1 MVYFNY
7 MKAVIL
13 ASGVGT
19 RFFPITHHQPKCL
32 IKVNGRSI
40 LARILDSLIEN
51 GVKDI
56 IITTGHLE
64 KQIRDFIEENYPKI
78 KATYVFNPKYKE
90 TNYIYSLWL
99 AKDKLKNTDILLLHG
114 DLIYDSVL
122 LKRTIAFPQSSVL
135 LNKIIELPIKDFKGQ
150 VKDGRVVEIG
160 VNVFGKDAYFLMP
173 LYKLLKRDLVIWF
186 SEIEN
191 FVKNGEVTCYAENAF
206 NKVSDKVKI
215 YPLFYTKENCMEID
229 NLGDFQKAEKLF
241 SLKKEVKHPF

>member
-1 MVYFNY
+1 

-19 RFFPITHHQPKCL
+19 RFSPVTHHQPKCL

-51 GVKDI
+51 GIKDI
-56 IITTGHLE
+56 LITTGHLE
-64 KQIRDFIEENYPKI
+64 EKIKNFIKENYPKL
-78 KATYVFNPKYKE
+78 KVTYVFNPKYKE

-122 LKRTIAFPQSSVL
+122 LEKTIVFPQSSVL
-135 LNKIIELPIKDFKGQ
+135 LNKIMELPIKDFKGR
-150 VKDGRVVEIG
+150 VKDGRVTEIG

-173 LYKLLKRDLVIWF
+173 LYKLFKKDLALWF
-186 SEIEN
+186 LEIEN
-191 FVKNGEVTCYAENAF
+191 FVKNGKVTCYAENAF
-206 NKVSDKVKI
+206 NKVSDKMRI
-215 YPLFYTKENCMEID
+215 RPLFYTKESCMEID
-229 NLGDFQKAEKLF
+229 NLEDLQKAEKIF
-241 SLKKEVKHPF
+241 PLKKGVKHPF